1 MAEVG
6 LNVFCF
12 EGYTLDLTR
21 GCVRNANGEIEL
33 RPKSFELL
41 SYLVANAGRLIS
53 KDELVNAVWPNVIV
67 SDDSLAQCVSDLRHA
82 LSDADRR
89 IIKTVP
95 RRGYL
100 FDAPISVGPR
110 HPAIARS
117 FDRTD
122 QEYSIGEGLSLD
134 PPASSQQGH
143 MRETRRLAAIL
154 AADVVGYSRLIGVDE
169 GGTLRALKAIRAEL
183 FDPAIAAHNGR
194 LVKTTGDGLLVEFGS
209 VVDAL
214 RCATQFQERNA
225 EHNKRLPADK
235 RIEFRMG
242 VHQGDIIVEDG
253 DIFGDG
259 VNIAVRLEG
268 LAQSGGICVSARV
281 QEDALGKLDL
291 MFEDLGEQQLKNISR
306 PVRVHRVLSTG
317 ARTWPEPRAV
327 TAPRLSIVVLPFANL
342 SNDPD
347 QEYFADAITD
357 DLTTDLSRIS
367 GSFVI
372 ARTTAFSYKGKPV
385 DVRQIGREL
394 GIRYVIEG
402 SVRRGG
408 DQILVNVQLVDAE
421 RGAHVWAERFETD
434 RRNLAGAE
442 SEITGRLARTLNLE
456 LVHDSGR
463 RVELERA
470 VDPDA
475 RDLVM
480 RGWAWYYRPSS
491 KARLREARR
500 DFERALEVDPRSVE
514 ARIGIATSLL
524 GNISSG
530 WSSSA
535 QQDKARAEQLL
546 LEALEQDT
554 NRSMAHVAMGI
565 LRRLQARL
573 SESKMEFET
582 AIALDR
588 NNARAIFQLGQ
599 TMMWLG
605 QPEAGI
611 PLLERAIRLNPHD
624 PTLASHY
631 AMLGSCHLLLGHVD
645 QALDLLRR
653 ARAENPRT
661 YYIHLYLAG
670 ALGFKGDLDEAKAAL
685 AESLKLNPEINSFA
699 AQRAQAPYHANPLL
713 WALREKTLN
722 VGLRRIGFPEE

>member
-1 MAEVG
+1 MG
-6 LNVFCF
+6 NVDRNVVSF
-12 EGYTLDLTR
+12 EGYILDLTR
-21 GCVRNANGEIEL
+21 GCVRNANREIEL

-41 SYLVANAGRLIS
+41 HYLVTNAGRLIA
-53 KDELVNAVWPNVIV
+53 KDELVSAVWPNVIV
-67 SDDSLAQCVSDLRHA
+67 SDDSLAQCVSDLRRA
-82 LSDADRR
+82 LNDPDRR

-100 FDAPISVGPR
+100 FAAPVSVGPP
-110 HPAIARS
+110 HPAMSQGFA
-117 FDRTD
+117 
-122 QEYSIGEGLSLD
+122 GLSESEGQEDQVGGGFAIGPL
-134 PPASSQQGH
+134 ASDQQRE

-154 AADVVGYSRLIGVDE
+154 AADVVGYSRLIGADE
-169 GGTLRALKAIRAEL
+169 RGTLQALKAIRAEL
-183 FDPAIAAHNGR
+183 FDPAIAVHNGR
-194 LVKTTGDGLLVEFGS
+194 LVKTTGDGLLVEYTS

-253 DIFGDG
+253 AIFGDG

-402 SVRRGG
+402 SVRR
-408 DQILVNVQLVDAE
+408 
-421 RGAHVWAERFETD
+421 
-434 RRNLAGAE
+434 
-442 SEITGRLARTLNLE
+442 
-456 LVHDSGR
+456 
-463 RVELERA
+463 
-470 VDPDA
+470 
-475 RDLVM
+475 
-480 RGWAWYYRPSS
+480 
-491 KARLREARR
+491 
-500 DFERALEVDPRSVE
+500 
-514 ARIGIATSLL
+514 
-524 GNISSG
+524 
-530 WSSSA
+530 
-535 QQDKARAEQLL
+535 
-546 LEALEQDT
+546 
-554 NRSMAHVAMGI
+554 
-565 LRRLQARL
+565 
-573 SESKMEFET
+573 
-582 AIALDR
+582 
-588 NNARAIFQLGQ
+588 
-599 TMMWLG
+599 
-605 QPEAGI
+605 
-611 PLLERAIRLNPHD
+611 
-624 PTLASHY
+624 
-631 AMLGSCHLLLGHVD
+631 
-645 QALDLLRR
+645 
-653 ARAENPRT
+653 
-661 YYIHLYLAG
+661 
-670 ALGFKGDLDEAKAAL
+670 
-685 AESLKLNPEINSFA
+685 
-699 AQRAQAPYHANPLL
+699 
-713 WALREKTLN
+713 
-722 VGLRRIGFPEE
+722 